1 MAYDNPILDS
11 RIYKVGYCDG
21 YEASIE
27 ADVINE
33 NLFTEV
39 DQEGNRFVL
48 IKSILDTRTNSM
60 QSTQQDFFVI
70 TKSGTKRR
78 KKYK

>member
-1 MAYDNPILDS
+1 M
-11 RIYKVGYCDG
+11 
-21 YEASIE
+21 E

-48 IKSILDTRTNSM
+48 IKSILNTRTNSM
-60 QSTQQDFFVI
+60 QALQQDLFVI
-70 TKSGTKRR
+70 TNSGTKQRR
-78 KKYK
+78 KYK